1 MYCTNCGTE
10 TINGICPHCGQKS
23 LQNYDVKN
31 TLMSVVS
38 FFFPTIG
45 IVLWLVWKD
54 FFPIRAKAC
63 GKMALI
69 SIIIKAVLIILFV
82 ALYIWLMTETIEL
95 GIDLID
101 SAQVSADNV
110 MYLA

>member
-1 MYCTNCGTE
+1 
-10 TINGICPHCGQKS
+10 
-23 LQNYDVKN
+23 
-31 TLMSVVS
+31 
-38 FFFPTIG
+38 
-45 IVLWLVWKD
+45 
-54 FFPIRAKAC
+54 
-63 GKMALI
+63 MALI
-69 SIIIKAVLIILFV
+69 SIIIKAVLTILFI